1 MSRVGTS
8 KIKLKAGGLTPKVT
22 LASSSIRYKTSPPK
36 RWMRSSSIPS
46 IPWRRRFPTQL
57 QRPGFDLAG
66 SVRSCWRYGR
76 ERPSGDVDSRPRRRL
91 RAAGSNLIAA
101 IRRSVARRCA
111 SSPTEAPTVRQILV
125 HLGERLS
132 PARFSPAR
140 GPPLWR
146 CRMPG
151 RTGSTPK
158 PSRHRITNSISVS
171 RGRCHDKTRPR
182 SPVMG
187 RLVPGAIRPT
197 VCACSRDPKHSSE
210 GDSCHFSGALNTK
223 SAIDRG

>member
-1 MSRVGTS
+1 MVFDPDMERNLSHKMESLLLMWCESHDLIQRAMSDQ
-8 KIKLKAGGLTPKVT
+8 L
-22 LASSSIRYKTSPPK
+22 
-36 RWMRSSSIPS
+36 
-46 IPWRRRFPTQL
+46 RFT
-57 QRPGFDLAG
+57 
-66 SVRSCWRYGR
+66 GR
-76 ERPSGDVDSRPRRRL
+76 DRPSGDIDSRPRRRL
-91 RAAGSNLIAA
+91 RAAGSDLIAA

-151 RTGSTPK
+151 RAGSTPK

-210 GDSCHFSGALNTK
+210 GDSCHF
-223 SAIDRG
+223 